1 MSSPEPTPEPEPY
14 YESWERFN
22 EWDWTDQEPP
32 IYDY

>member
-1 MSSPEPTPEPEPY
+1 MSSPDLEPY
-14 YESWERFN
+14 DPWERFN

>member
-1 MSSPEPTPEPEPY
+1 MPSPDPDPEPY
-14 YESWERFN
+14 DPWERFN